1 MFLRRR
7 QRRQYK
13 LSDTDSAD
21 RRLRLSNAD
30 DGGVLC
36 KCVCV
41 CVCAC
46 VCRDRERT
54 MFQERAP
61 VQAPGTRADSVAFSF
76 CFCFSFRRSVRAAI
90 TGGCCDE
97 SV

>member
-41 CVCAC
+41 CMC
-46 VCRDRERT
+46 VCVSRPREDD
-54 MFQERAP
+54 
-61 VQAPGTRADSVAFSF
+61 VTRARAGACTGHQSRQCSVLLLFLF
-76 CFCFSFRRSVRAAI
+76 FF
-90 TGGCCDE
+90 
-97 SV
+97 